1 MRGAATVPMDPSV
14 GALTVTSL
22 TDETSQGVY
31 CRRMRISA
39 LQCRQA
45 WLGLC
50 DFIFAQLKNQK
61 GVSLP
66 GLGSFAVGACV
77 DTANGG
83 VVEPRAPVFA
93 FSQKFDAVPQARGRF
108 FLAKPATY
116 ARVSTTAIAA
126 RCGVHKAG
134 VAHVL
139 KEMLSAIADRIMRGE
154 PVDIDFSF
162 ARLVARRD
170 DGTRAEM
177 RFFPGFLEREMGLS
191 AEVPGSVPGAPRDR
205 TFLPSRSENAKARR
219 DAIPAKVTGTTPA
232 LETAAAATRAA
243 DDAADAF
250 AVETRLAP
258 VAGAFAGTHADI
270 EHGGGVFNT
279 LGPAA
284 FSSSVS
290 PAAATRKQVRPQSA
304 RRVPSPAAAATPA
317 GAAFLEIC
325 ARLDRLR
332 VGHVERLRLER
343 VLNDDK
349 CEGLVSDVPVSV
361 VRDTLRAASC
371 GREGK
376 FVAYLPVCRALEAAS
391 AAARAARA
399 AAAESAAA
407 RVARLR
413 EEQLAAER
421 ASSEMSETEAVAE
434 AAKRLAAAAIANVI
448 RGPEDPAEPIAELF
462 LSSRGKT
469 EATRTP
475 APARGAGVGFVG
487 ENLEEVTKFNL
498 EYAAARSRFVAASA
512 GGVTPKVTS
521 NRAVELS
528 AGERETTNEL
538 GRFLQS
544 QIDARETR
552 LSAEKASRVAEEEA
566 RNREASKIL
575 ALEKVAI
582 AQSKKQSAEALRA
595 GWDEQTSA
603 KKEQKKKGNGG
614 RPPVRLVKFD
624 ALK

>member
-1 MRGAATVPMDPSV
+1 MRGAANVPMDPSV
-14 GALTVTSL
+14 DALTVTSL

-50 DFIFAQLKNQK
+50 DFIFAQLKNQR

-83 VVEPRAPVFA
+83 VVAPRAPVFA
-93 FSQKFDAVPQARGRF
+93 LSSPKFDGVPQARGRF
-108 FLAKPATY
+108 FLVKPATY

-139 KEMLSAIADRIMRGE
+139 KEMLGAIADRTTRGE
-154 PVDIDFSF
+154 PVDVDFSF
-162 ARLVARRD
+162 ARFVARRD

-177 RFFPGFLEREMGLS
+177 RFFPAFLEREMGLF
-191 AEVPGSVPGAPRDR
+191 AEVPRSVPGPGVRER
-205 TFLPSRSENAKARR
+205 TFLPSRSDDAKARR
-219 DAIPAKVTGTTPA
+219 AAMPAKVTGTTPA

-243 DDAADAF
+243 EDAADAF
-250 AVETRLAP
+250 AVESRLAP
-258 VAGAFAGTHADI
+258 TGAFK
-270 EHGGGVFNT
+270 
-279 LGPAA
+279 L
-284 FSSSVS
+284 S
-290 PAAATRKQVRPQSA
+290 KKPQSA
-304 RRVPSPAAAATPA
+304 RRVPGSAAAATPA
-317 GAAFLEIC
+317 GSAFLAMC
-325 ARLDRLR
+325 ARIDRLR

-343 VLNDDK
+343 VLNDEDL
-349 CEGLVSDVPVSV
+349 CAGLVADVPVSV
-361 VRDTLRAASC
+361 VRDTIRAASC

-376 FVAYLPVCRALEAAS
+376 FVAYLPVCRALEAA
-391 AAARAARA
+391 AVAARAARA
-399 AAAESAAA
+399 AAAEDAAA
-407 RVARLR
+407 RAARLR
-413 EEQLAAER
+413 EERLAAAR
-421 ASSEMSETEAVAE
+421 AAADTSETEAVAE
-434 AAKRLAAAAIANVI
+434 AAKRLAAAAIANVL

-462 LSSRGKT
+462 LSSEKEKMRKD
-469 EATRTP
+469 AN
-475 APARGAGVGFVG
+475 GAGDARRGFVG
-487 ENLEEVTKFNL
+487 ENLDEVTKFNV

-521 NRAVELS
+521 NRAVELA
-528 AGERETTNEL
+528 AGERGTTNEL
-538 GRFLQS
+538 GRFLQG
-544 QIDARETR
+544 QIDARGARE
-552 LSAEKASRVAEEEA
+552 SAEKASRVAEEEA
-566 RNREASKIL
+566 RNREAERSL
-575 ALEKVAI
+575 ALEKVAV

-595 GWDEQTSA
+595 GWDAQTSA
-603 KKEQKKKGNGG
+603 KKEQKKSG

>member
-1 MRGAATVPMDPSV
+1 MRGAANVPMDPSV
-14 GALTVTSL
+14 DALTVTSL

-50 DFIFAQLKNQK
+50 DFIFAQLKNQR

-83 VVEPRAPVFA
+83 VVAPRAPVFA
-93 FSQKFDAVPQARGRF
+93 LSSPKFDGVPQARGRF
-108 FLAKPATY
+108 FLVKPATY

-139 KEMLSAIADRIMRGE
+139 KEMLGAIADRTTRGE
-154 PVDIDFSF
+154 PVDVDFSF
-162 ARLVARRD
+162 ARFVARRD

-177 RFFPGFLEREMGLS
+177 RFFPAFLEREMGLF
-191 AEVPGSVPGAPRDR
+191 AEVPRSVPGPGVRER
-205 TFLPSRSENAKARR
+205 TFLPSRSDDAKARR
-219 DAIPAKVTGTTPA
+219 AAMPAKVTGTTPA

-243 DDAADAF
+243 EDAADAF
-250 AVETRLAP
+250 AVESRLAP
-258 VAGAFAGTHADI
+258 TGAF
-270 EHGGGVFNT
+270 E
-279 LGPAA
+279 L
-284 FSSSVS
+284 S
-290 PAAATRKQVRPQSA
+290 KKPQSA
-304 RRVPSPAAAATPA
+304 RRVPGSAAAATPA
-317 GAAFLEIC
+317 GSAFLAMC
-325 ARLDRLR
+325 ARIDRLR

-343 VLNDDK
+343 VLNDEDL
-349 CEGLVSDVPVSV
+349 CAGLVADVPVSV
-361 VRDTLRAASC
+361 VRDTIRAASC

-376 FVAYLPVCRALEAAS
+376 FVAYLPVCRALEAAAVAARARAPPPPRTPPPRAARLREERL
-391 AAARAARA
+391 AAARAAA
-399 AAAESAAA
+399 DT
-407 RVARLR
+407 
-413 EEQLAAER
+413 
-421 ASSEMSETEAVAE
+421 SETEAVAE
-434 AAKRLAAAAIANVI
+434 AAKRLAAAAIANVL

-462 LSSRGKT
+462 LSSEKEKMRKD
-469 EATRTP
+469 AN
-475 APARGAGVGFVG
+475 GAGDARRGFVG
-487 ENLEEVTKFNL
+487 ENLDEVTKFNV

-521 NRAVELS
+521 NRAVELA
-528 AGERETTNEL
+528 AGERGTTNEL
-538 GRFLQS
+538 GRFLQG
-544 QIDARETR
+544 QIDARGAR
-552 LSAEKASRVAEEEA
+552 KRAEKASRVAEEEA
-566 RNREASKIL
+566 RNREAERSL
-575 ALEKVAI
+575 ALEKVAV

-595 GWDEQTSA
+595 GWDAQTSA
-603 KKEQKKKGNGG
+603 KKEQKKSG

>member
-1 MRGAATVPMDPSV
+1 MRGAANVPMDPSV
-14 GALTVTSL
+14 DALTVTSL

-50 DFIFAQLKNQK
+50 DFIFAQLKNQR

-83 VVEPRAPVFA
+83 VVAPRAPVFA
-93 FSQKFDAVPQARGRF
+93 LSSPKFDGVPQARGRF
-108 FLAKPATY
+108 FLVKPATY

-139 KEMLSAIADRIMRGE
+139 KEMLGAIADRTTRGE
-154 PVDIDFSF
+154 PVDVDFSF
-162 ARLVARRD
+162 ARFVARRD

-177 RFFPGFLEREMGLS
+177 RFFPAFLEREMGLF
-191 AEVPGSVPGAPRDR
+191 AEVPRSVPGPGVRER
-205 TFLPSRSENAKARR
+205 TFLPSRSDDAKARR
-219 DAIPAKVTGTTPA
+219 AAMPAKVTGTTPA

-243 DDAADAF
+243 EDAADAF
-250 AVETRLAP
+250 AVESRLAP
-258 VAGAFAGTHADI
+258 TGAF
-270 EHGGGVFNT
+270 E
-279 LGPAA
+279 L
-284 FSSSVS
+284 S
-290 PAAATRKQVRPQSA
+290 KKPQSA
-304 RRVPSPAAAATPA
+304 RRVPGSAAAATPA
-317 GAAFLEIC
+317 GSAFLAMC
-325 ARLDRLR
+325 ARIDRLR

-343 VLNDDK
+343 VLNDEDL
-349 CEGLVSDVPVSV
+349 CAGLVADVPVSV
-361 VRDTLRAASC
+361 VRDTIRAASC

-376 FVAYLPVCRALEAAS
+376 FVAYLPVCRALEAA
-391 AAARAARA
+391 AVAARAARA
-399 AAAESAAA
+399 AAAEDAAA
-407 RVARLR
+407 RAARLR
-413 EEQLAAER
+413 EERLAAAR
-421 ASSEMSETEAVAE
+421 AAADTSETEAVAE
-434 AAKRLAAAAIANVI
+434 AAKRLAAAAIANVL

-462 LSSRGKT
+462 LSSEKEKMRKD
-469 EATRTP
+469 AN
-475 APARGAGVGFVG
+475 GAGDARRGFVG
-487 ENLEEVTKFNL
+487 ENLDEVTKFNV

-521 NRAVELS
+521 NRAVELA
-528 AGERETTNEL
+528 AGERGTTNEL
-538 GRFLQS
+538 GRFLQG
-544 QIDARETR
+544 QIDARGAR
-552 LSAEKASRVAEEEA
+552 KRAEKASRVAEEEA
-566 RNREASKIL
+566 RNREAERSL
-575 ALEKVAI
+575 ALEKVAV

-595 GWDEQTSA
+595 GWDAQTSA
-603 KKEQKKKGNGG
+603 KKEQKKNG

>member
-1 MRGAATVPMDPSV
+1 MRGAANVPMDPSV

-50 DFIFAQLKNQK
+50 DFIFAQLKNQR

-83 VVEPRAPVFA
+83 VVAPRAPVFA
-93 FSQKFDAVPQARGRF
+93 LSSPKFDGVPQARGRF
-108 FLAKPATY
+108 FLVKPATY

-139 KEMLSAIADRIMRGE
+139 KEMLGAIADRTSRGE
-154 PVDIDFSF
+154 PVDVDFSF
-162 ARLVARRD
+162 ARFVARRD

-177 RFFPGFLEREMGLS
+177 RFFPAFLEREMGL
-191 AEVPGSVPGAPRDR
+191 ATEVSRSVPGPGVRDR
-205 TFLPSRSENAKARR
+205 TFLPSRSDDAKARR
-219 DAIPAKVTGTTPA
+219 AAMPAKVTGTTPA

-243 DDAADAF
+243 EDAAYAF
-250 AVETRLAP
+250 AVESRLAP
-258 VAGAFAGTHADI
+258 TGAF
-270 EHGGGVFNT
+270 E
-279 LGPAA
+279 
-284 FSSSVS
+284 SSG
-290 PAAATRKQVRPQSA
+290 RPQSA
-304 RRVPSPAAAATPA
+304 RRGSITAAAATHA
-317 GAAFLEIC
+317 GSAFLAMC
-325 ARLDRLR
+325 ARIDRLR

-343 VLNDDK
+343 VLNDEDL
-349 CEGLVSDVPVSV
+349 CAGLVADVPVSV
-361 VRDTLRAASC
+361 VRDTIRAASC

-376 FVAYLPVCRALEAAS
+376 FVAYLPVCRALEAA
-391 AAARAARA
+391 AVAARAARA
-399 AAAESAAA
+399 AAAEDAAA
-407 RVARLR
+407 RAARLR
-413 EEQLAAER
+413 EERLAAAR
-421 ASSEMSETEAVAE
+421 AAADTSETEAVAD
-434 AAKRLAAAAIANVI
+434 AAKRLAAAAIANVL

-462 LSSRGKT
+462 LSSASKEKASEKT
-469 EATRTP
+469 AN
-475 APARGAGVGFVG
+475 GAGGAKARGFVG
-487 ENLEEVTKFNL
+487 ENLDEVTKFNL

-521 NRAVELS
+521 NRAVELA
-528 AGERETTNEL
+528 AGERGTTNEL
-538 GRFLQS
+538 GRFLQG
-544 QIDARETR
+544 QIDARGARE
-552 LSAEKASRVAEEEA
+552 SAEKASRVAEEEA
-566 RNREASKIL
+566 RNREAERSL
-575 ALEKVAI
+575 ALEKVAV

-595 GWDEQTSA
+595 GWDAQTSA
-603 KKEQKKKGNGG
+603 KKEQKKSG